1 MLKQQIL
8 NSLWWPI
15 YTINSVDKTKIVLLH
30 FPPPP
35 QCSTTV
41 SLETYPIY
49 SNNELI
55 NNLLLH
61 HVSARSLQHSQLH
74 PRFPLSSHSVQLRED
89 QNREIIHNDI

>member
-15 YTINSVDKTKIVLLH
+15 YTINSVDKTKIFLLDS
-30 FPPPP
+30 PP

-61 HVSARSLQHSQLH
+61 HVSTTSLQHSQLH